1 MLMYV
6 YQPRHNARFSAKRLS
21 RILEAGVSAKKP
33 LIAIVDD
40 DQSMREA
47 TKGLMRSLGFD
58 AEAFSS
64 ADDFLK
70 FPHLRRTACLVTDIH
85 MPGMSGLD
93 LHRRLVALGES
104 IPTVLITAYP
114 NDNLGARGLGPDIV
128 GYLAKPFGEQDLL
141 NCIRCALARG
151 SDGKGTDNGR

>member
-1 MLMYV
+1 
-6 YQPRHNARFSAKRLS
+6 
-21 RILEAGVSAKKP
+21 LEAAVPTKKP

-70 FPHLRRTACLVTDIH
+70 FPHLRHTDCLVTDIH

-114 NDNLGARGLGPDIV
+114 NETVRSRGLGPDIV
-128 GYLAKPFGEQDLL
+128 GYLEKPFDEQDLL
-141 NCIRCALARG
+141 NCIRSALARG
-151 SDGKGTDNGR
+151 GEGD